1 VTSTRENVARL
12 ERRLA
17 ALEALPEADSRVL
30 AFEAVQGVIELYGA
44 GLARIVEL
52 APDLIPR
59 LAEDELVAHLLMLH
73 DLHPVDA
80 RERVERA
87 LEAVRPYLA
96 THGGDVELVS
106 LSNDVVRVRLQGTC
120 KGCASSTVTL
130 KSAIEAAIFKAAPEV
145 VRVDA
150 EGEDTAPAVIS
161 VESLVCPIP

>member
-17 ALEALPEADSRVL
+17 ALEALPEADSRAL

-52 APDLIPR
+52 VPELIPR

-73 DLHPVDA
+73 DLHPVSV
-80 RERVERA
+80 RERVEGA
-87 LEAVRPYLA
+87 LQTARPYLA
-96 THGGDVELVS
+96 THGGNVELVS
-106 LSNDVVRVRLQGTC
+106 VSEGVVRVHLQGTC
-120 KGCASSTVTL
+120 NGCASSTVTL
-130 KSAIEAAIFKAAPEV
+130 KSAIEEAIFKAAPEV

-150 EGEDTAPAVIS
+150 EGTAPGVIS